1 MNFVRYSSVLKGE
14 VDGDEKTEKP
24 ENPRETA
31 NPLSVLTF
39 SWLLRLFIVGYKRE
53 LEVTDLYSPLYEHRS
68 DVLGDKFESM
78 WNEEKA
84 KALIKNHDPSLL
96 CVISR
101 IFGCDIMF
109 HGLVLVC
116 LELFVRTSQ
125 PLFLGRLIR
134 YFTQQQ
140 IKSDE
145 EKFVSAG
152 DLITLKQAYWYA
164 SGVILCSVI
173 YVLIFHSYMM
183 SVYHI
188 GMKIRVG
195 CCSLI
200 YRKALR
206 LSKTALGQTTVG
218 QIVNLL
224 SNDVNRYDSSVIYM
238 HYLWVGPLE
247 TVVVTY
253 FLWQEI
259 GVASIV
265 GVAALLIVIPLQAW
279 LGKKTSSLR
288 LRTAIKTDERV
299 RLMNEIISGIQ
310 VIKMYTWEKPFA
322 KLVSYARRKEIN
334 VIRKKMH
341 IRGLLL
347 AFTVF
352 HARLAIF
359 LSVFSYAVQGYPINA
374 EKVFVV
380 ISYYNILRL
389 TMTVYFPQGISQVAE
404 ALVSTKRLQKF
415 MLYDETVNLNSK
427 PAKVGSEKV
436 NGVKIGNSY
445 NKTASL
451 IQQNEYSI
459 NMTNVTARWT
469 PDLNENTLNDINI
482 KFPAGKLSSIIGPVG
497 SGKSSLLHAIL
508 KELPVSS
515 GSISVNGR
523 ISYTSQEPWLFAG
536 SIRQNILFGE
546 PYEKDR
552 YREVTRVCA
561 LRTDFEQFPYGDK
574 TVVGD
579 RGVTLS
585 GGQRA
590 RINLARAIYKKA
602 DIYLLDDPLSAVDSH
617 VGKHLFE
624 ECIVDYLK
632 SMTRILITNQL
643 QYLNNIEHIVV
654 LESGSVIAEGSY
666 KKLQESGKDFTKLL
680 LSRSDTEEADV
691 SDKPLHKHHSSVQS
705 VASLVDE
712 NRSQQE
718 PQEVAEMRSVG
729 TVGFGVYGAFIRAS
743 GHTCSI
749 VVCLLCCILTQILA
763 SGGDYWVTYWVNLED
778 RSFRIKGNEDYLLVN
793 QTINSSSNTSL
804 ADQYTREIDFI
815 NNSNIISD
823 DKLSRNLVSGPLFA
837 FTRKTCLYIFCA
849 IMVLTVII
857 TIVRTFLFFNMCM
870 KASMRLHDNMFNSI
884 TRATMRFFNTNP
896 AGRILNRFSK
906 DMGSIDEMLPIG
918 FIFCVQIGLRLIS
931 VITVIS
937 IVNYLLLVPTVFIA
951 ILFYYLR
958 AFYLATSRSIK
969 RLEGVTRSPVF
980 SHLNA
985 SIQGLTTIRAFKA
998 QSILEK
1004 EFDNHQD
1011 LHSSAWFIFL
1021 ASSRTFGYWLDV
1033 FCVIYISLV
1042 TLSFLYL
1049 GTETFGGNVGLAI
1062 TQSIGLTGMIQWGMR
1077 QSAELENQMT
1087 SVERVLEYSNVEKE
1101 PPLESPFDK
1110 KPPASW
1116 PNEGKIEFSK
1126 VFLKYSIG
1134 EPHVLKNLSFT
1145 INPGEKIGIVGRT
1158 GAGKSSLISAL
1169 YRLAYLDGEI
1179 RIDNIDTTTLGLHD
1193 IRSKISIIPQEPV
1206 LFSGTI
1212 RKNLDPFDEY
1222 SDSVLW
1228 NALQAVELKEAVSD
1242 LPDGLNAKMSEGG
1255 TNFSVGQR
1263 QLVCLGRAIVR
1274 KNKIL
1279 VLDEATANV
1288 DPLTDALIQLTIR
1301 RKFSECTM
1309 LTIAHRL
1316 NTVMDSD
1323 KVLVMDAGCLVEFD
1337 HPYILLKNKEGFL
1350 YRMVEQT
1357 GKATAETLLNVA
1369 AANYKPYIDD
1379 PEVSS

>member
-1 MNFVRYSSVLKGE
+1 M
-14 VDGDEKTEKP
+14 DGGKKTEKP
-24 ENPRETA
+24 DNPRATA
-31 NPLSVLTF
+31 NPVSALTF
-39 SWLLRLFIVGYKRE
+39 SWVLRLFIVGYKRE
-53 LEVTDLYSPLYEHRS
+53 LEVTDLYSPLHEHRS
-68 DVLGDKFESM
+68 DVLGDKFEST
-78 WNEEKA
+78 WNDEKA
-84 KALIKNHDPSLL
+84 KALRKNREPSLL

-101 IFGCDIMF
+101 IFGWDILL
-109 HGLVLVC
+109 HGIVLACV
-116 LELFVRTSQ
+116 EVFVRTSQ

-145 EKFVSAG
+145 EKVVST
-152 DLITLKQAYWYA
+152 DNLITLEQAYWYA
-164 SGVILCSVI
+164 GGVILCSTLSVI
-173 YVLIFHSYMM
+173 IMHPYMM
-183 SVYHI
+183 GVFHI

-224 SNDVNRYDSSVIYM
+224 SNDVNRYDISAIFM

-259 GVASIV
+259 GIASVV

-279 LGKKTSSLR
+279 LGKKSSSLR

-334 VIRKKMH
+334 VIRKTSYV
-341 IRGLLL
+341 RGLLL
-347 AFTVF
+347 SFIIF
-352 HARLAIF
+352 HTRVAIF

-380 ISYYNILRL
+380 TSYYNILRQ
-389 TMTVYFPQGISQVAE
+389 TMTVFFPQGIGQVAE

-415 MLYDETVNLNSK
+415 MLYDETVSVNSK
-427 PAKVGSEKV
+427 HIADVGLEKV
-436 NGVKIGNSY
+436 NGVKVGNSY
-445 NKTASL
+445 NKTGPPVE
-451 IQQNEYSI
+451 QYEHSI
-459 NMTNVTARWT
+459 NMINVTAKWT
-469 PDLNENTLNDINI
+469 PDLNENTLNNISI
-482 KFPAGKLSSIIGPVG
+482 KFPAGKLSTIIGPVG

-515 GSISVNGR
+515 GNISVNGR

-552 YREVTRVCA
+552 YREITRVCA

-579 RGVTLS
+579 RGVSLS

-624 ECIVDYLK
+624 DCIVDYLK
-632 SMTRILITNQL
+632 NKTRILITHQL
-643 QYLNNIEHIVV
+643 QYLNNVEHIVV
-654 LESGSVIAEGSY
+654 LESGNVLAEGTY
-666 KKLQESGKDFTKLL
+666 KELQESGKDFTKLL
-680 LSRSDTEEADV
+680 SSRPDSEEADV
-691 SDKPLHKHHSSVQS
+691 SDKPLHKRQSSVQS
-705 VASLVDE
+705 VASSMDE
-712 NRSQQE
+712 NHVQQE
-718 PQEVAEMRSVG
+718 PPEVAEMRSVG
-729 TVGFGVYGAFIRAS
+729 TVSYGVYGAYLRA
-743 GHTCSI
+743 GGNICTI
-749 VVCLLCCILTQILA
+749 AICLLSCILTQILA
-763 SGGDYWVTYWVNLED
+763 SGGDYWITYWVNLEE
-778 RSFRIKGNEDYLLVN
+778 RSFHIKGSEDSLLMN
-793 QTINSSSNTSL
+793 QTVNNNSNSSL
-804 ADQYTREIDFI
+804 ADQYTRENNFT
-815 NNSNIISD
+815 NNSNIIND
-823 DKLSRNLVSGPLFA
+823 DKLSRNLASGPLFVL
-837 FTRKTCLYIFCA
+837 TRETCLYIFCT
-849 IMVLTVII
+849 ITVITVII
-857 TIVRTFLFFNMCM
+857 TILRSFLFFNMCM
-870 KASMRLHDNMFNSI
+870 KASMRLHDNMFNSV
-884 TRATMRFFNTNP
+884 TRATMRFFNTNS

-906 DMGSIDEMLPIG
+906 DMGSIDELLPGALID
-918 FIFCVQIGLRLIS
+918 CVQIGLTLIGI
-931 VITVIS
+931 ITVVT
-937 IVNYLLLVPTVFIA
+937 IVNYLLLVPTFLIA
-951 ILFYYLR
+951 VLFYYLR
-958 AFYLATSRSIK
+958 AFYLATSRSVK

-1021 ASSRTFGYWLDV
+1021 ASSRAFGYWLDV

-1042 TLSFLYL
+1042 TLSFLFL

-1062 TQSIGLTGMIQWGMR
+1062 TQSIGLTGMFQWGMR

-1101 PPLESPFDK
+1101 PPLESPSDK

-1116 PNEGKIEFSK
+1116 PSEGKVEFSK
-1126 VFLKYSIG
+1126 VVLKYG
-1134 EPHVLKNLSFT
+1134 PNEQPVLKNLSFT
-1145 INPGEKIGIVGRT
+1145 INPDW
-1158 GAGKSSLISAL
+1158 
-1169 YRLAYLDGEI
+1169 YC
-1179 RIDNIDTTTLGLHD
+1179 
-1193 IRSKISIIPQEPV
+1193 
-1206 LFSGTI
+1206 
-1212 RKNLDPFDEY
+1212 
-1222 SDSVLW
+1222 W
-1228 NALQAVELKEAVSD
+1228 
-1242 LPDGLNAKMSEGG
+1242 
-1255 TNFSVGQR
+1255 
-1263 QLVCLGRAIVR
+1263 
-1274 KNKIL
+1274 
-1279 VLDEATANV
+1279 
-1288 DPLTDALIQLTIR
+1288 
-1301 RKFSECTM
+1301 
-1309 LTIAHRL
+1309 
-1316 NTVMDSD
+1316 
-1323 KVLVMDAGCLVEFD
+1323 
-1337 HPYILLKNKEGFL
+1337 
-1350 YRMVEQT
+1350 
-1357 GKATAETLLNVA
+1357 
-1369 AANYKPYIDD
+1369 
-1379 PEVSS
+1379 